1 MATDGP
7 CDVDNI
13 LERLRAFQGG
23 KVDLTEA
30 EIRGLIAMAKQIF
43 IEQPVLLEINAPIQ
57 VVGDI
62 HGQYTDLMRLF
73 EFGGWPPESNYLFL
87 GDYVDRGKNGCAN
100 IFCPSVLVHVSVWA
114 HPSKL
119 QFIFASTVHLSG
131 RGVLCSGVSPVVA
144 CMPYFAMRLV

>member
-7 CDVDNI
+7 CDVDNV

-100 IFCPSVLVHVSVWA
+100 IFVTAYMCMY
-114 HPSKL
+114 
-119 QFIFASTVHLSG
+119 LSG
-131 RGVLCSGVSPVVA
+131 RIRVNCNLFSRQQCTCLAVASCVVA
-144 CMPYFAMRLV
+144 CRL

>member
-1 MATDGP
+1 MATETADI
-7 CDVDNI
+7 DNV

-30 EIRGLIAMAKQIF
+30 EIRGVIAMAKQILN
-43 IEQPVLLEINAPIQ
+43 EQPVLLEINAPIQ

-87 GDYVDRGKNGCAN
+87 GDYVDRGKNGCPPPPPARAR
-100 IFCPSVLVHVSVWA
+100 FHAPLPRSRQCAVH
-114 HPSKL
+114 
-119 QFIFASTVHLSG
+119 
-131 RGVLCSGVSPVVA
+131 
-144 CMPYFAMRLV
+144 